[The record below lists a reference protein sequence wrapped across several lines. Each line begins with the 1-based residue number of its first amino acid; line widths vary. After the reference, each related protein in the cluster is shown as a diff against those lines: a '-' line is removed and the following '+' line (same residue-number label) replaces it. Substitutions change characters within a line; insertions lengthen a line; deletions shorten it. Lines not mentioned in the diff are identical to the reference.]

1 MPDEWKMKLDDD
13 GHVVLNDSK
22 PIYIDPDG
30 KEVTLDPVGMYDK
43 IIVLGKENKTRREE
57 STGLQAK
64 VKLFDGIEDLD
75 KYKADADEALETVK
89 NFNEKDWL
97 KADKV
102 EKLKA
107 DMKTAYDE
115 QETNLRKSFGLKEE
129 ELSTVIT
136 RKDIQI
142 RSLMVSNRFAT
153 SPFFSGTNPKTTL
166 PPEIAETYFGKHFKV
181 EEDKT
186 TGALNLAAYHSNGDP
201 VYSRQ
206 NPGEIANFDEAM
218 VAIFDQYPG
227 KDQLIR
233 ASGGG
238 SGAGGGS
245 GGKDDDEGQDI
256 KALEKQY
263 AEAQK
268 TGDAKAMVAIKNKL
282 FKARQEAQ
290 GQRAAA

>member
-1 MPDEWKMKLDDD
+1 
-13 GHVVLNDSK
+13 
-22 PIYIDPDG
+22 
-30 KEVTLDPVGMYDK
+30 
-43 IIVLGKENKTRREE
+43 
-57 STGLQAK
+57 
-64 VKLFDGIEDLD
+64 
-75 KYKADADEALETVK
+75 
-89 NFNEKDWL
+89 
-97 KADKV
+97 
-102 EKLKA
+102 
-107 DMKTAYDE
+107 
-115 QETNLRKSFGLKEE
+115 
-129 ELSTVIT
+129 
-136 RKDIQI
+136 
-142 RSLMVSNRFAT
+142 MVSNRFAT

-206 NPGEIANFDEAM
+206 NPGEVANFDEAM